1 MKSKISNGSSTAMVK
16 RTKGDSASAHASG
29 KNEKALASSRSLDLQ
44 SKVGEE
50 DAHARKYVGDSE
62 EN

>member
-1 MKSKISNGSSTAMVK
+1 MVK